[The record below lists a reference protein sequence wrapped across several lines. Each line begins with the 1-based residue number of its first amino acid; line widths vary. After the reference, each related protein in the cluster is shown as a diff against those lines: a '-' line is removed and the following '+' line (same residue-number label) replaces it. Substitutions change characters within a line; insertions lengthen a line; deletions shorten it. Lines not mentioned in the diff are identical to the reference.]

1 MKTIRPK
8 RYFKN
13 SNILTLPNSIN
24 IFQFFKKHNLI
35 HYVSHS
41 IQGESY
47 YTLIQVIN
55 KFIQLEISERINGT
69 YPDDERMTILLD
81 HFWFLIHV
89 DINAVSELS
98 NILENNTSYLV
109 DQMRDINLISAIII
123 ARDTNPEFTT
133 IEYIEKI

>member
-1 MKTIRPK
+1 MRTIRPK
-8 RYFKN
+8 RYFKK
-13 SNILTLPNSIN
+13 SNILTLPNNIN

-69 YPDDERMTILLD
+69 YPDDERMIILLD
-81 HFWFLIHV
+81 HFWFLMHV
-89 DINAVSELS
+89 DINAVTE
-98 NILENNTSYLV
+98 
-109 DQMRDINLISAIII
+109 
-123 ARDTNPEFTT
+123 
-133 IEYIEKI
+133 